1 MPFKTRGHPMNFPC
15 HSLSTWF
22 PMPSP
27 AQPMAPFWVTGQ
39 EHSGIL
45 CSYLCFQKWFKSSQ
59 HSFSTGTFY
68 EMSSWQMSVELGF
81 TTLLIKGP
89 KVLPERPEQQVWFL
103 LGQLAKEGPNYC
115 CVRPL
120 LACRPAH
127 SSIRG
132 RGRGFR
138 PDWAINALLFP
149 KARVT
154 RTISWPAVETEKKH
168 FLFLTWP
175 SAHSPAP
182 KQHHFIYKKLF
193 LPFFA

>member
-1 MPFKTRGHPMNFPC
+1 
-15 HSLSTWF
+15 
-22 PMPSP
+22 
-27 AQPMAPFWVTGQ
+27 MAPFWITGQ

-45 CSYLCFQKWFKSSQ
+45 YSYLCFQKWFKSSQ

-68 EMSSWQMSVELGF
+68 EMSSWQMSAELRF

-115 CVRPL
+115 CFGPL
-120 LACRPAH
+120 LACWPAY

-149 KARVT
+149 TGKSNKNNFMTCSGDREKAFPVPHLAQRPFT
-154 RTISWPAVETEKKH
+154 
-168 FLFLTWP
+168 
-175 SAHSPAP
+175 SPQTAP
-182 KQHHFIYKKLF
+182 FHL
-193 LPFFA
+193 